1 MATENI
7 DSWETEISIDVQ
19 GYTFPA
25 MQKAVR
31 DAAITFCEKTHLWT
45 DDLDR
50 ITVVANTPDYDLS
63 LSMPAAI
70 PHGEIIGIDDVKYKQ
85 DGMADKQFVT
95 LDPISENQ
103 MDLHDSGSWKW
114 RTSST
119 PAKYYADKTHT
130 ILYLKNTPTLGSA
143 NGLLVRA
150 ILRPAKDATVLEQ
163 FLYAQHYKAI
173 ADGAKGF
180 LLGQSAQPWF
190 NAQLAVMFGGAF
202 SMAISEAKIQKVD
215 RGTKRKMSVRM
226 REWV

>member
-7 DSWETEISIDVQ
+7 SSWETEISIDVQ
-19 GYTFPA
+19 GYSFPA

-50 ITVVANTPDYDLS
+50 ITVVANTPNYA

-85 DGMADKQFVT
+85 DGMDDDQFVT

-119 PAKYYADKTHT
+119 PAKYYADKTHA

-143 NGLLVRA
+143 DGLLVRA
-150 ILRPAKDATVLEQ
+150 ILRPTKDATVLED
-163 FLYAQHYKAI
+163 FLYNHHYKAI
-173 ADGAKGF
+173 ADGAKGY
-180 LLGQSAQPWF
+180 LLSQSAQPWF
-190 NAQLAVMFGGAF
+190 NAQFAAMFGGTF
-202 SMAISEAKIQKVD
+202 TTAISEAKGQKID